1 LGSKNTLLAT
11 ELLEN
16 VMIEDMAML
25 DVSSTNIRQRV
36 KEWKSIKY
44 LVPEPVEQFIHNQQ
58 LYL

>member
-1 LGSKNTLLAT
+1 MPMAS

-16 VMIEDMAML
+16 IMVEDVAMF
-25 DVSSTNIRQRV
+25 DISSTNIRQRI

-44 LVPEPVEQFIHNQQ
+44 LVPETVEQFIHNQQ